1 MLKVTDPT
9 LVDDDGQQQRV
20 AWQDMQ
26 VFAPTPAE
34 MPQPAQ
40 LHDIIRLHRIQA
52 RGGQRLPLRLPAARA
67 AALPA
72 ARAAVQGRGQRIAG
86 SLTRA
91 ARGAQVQELLQ
102 GIAQGVSRARAQV
115 QELHQG
121 IAQGVA
127 RARRAGAGVQR
138 QGAVRVQ
145 PQPLV
150 RVLPVQRE
158 PAGAAPAHARPA
170 PRTPR
175 PGTCVPRPGAAA
187 RRARCLGRPPSTARA
202 PQGSLEPYQHS
213 GTGFSGVPATE
224 AAVQASLRTFGAQ
237 LRTGPS
243 SPGLGPGGNPNQ
255 YQRAIQTAQP
265 GTAFDLTC
273 KARHAAGRAAARAP
287 QALLS
292 PLAAAGAER
301 PPADCQLG

>member
-1 MLKVTDPT
+1 VLKVTDPT

-20 AWQDMQ
+20 AWQDVQ

-127 RARRAGAGVQR
+127 RARAQVEELFQGIAQGVARARAGGGAGGRVPAAGAG
-138 QGAVRVQ
+138 AD
-145 PQPLV
+145 
-150 RVLPVQRE
+150 
-158 PAGAAPAHARPA
+158 AGQ
-170 PRTPR
+170 
-175 PGTCVPRPGAAA
+175 PGA
-187 RRARCLGRPPSTARA
+187 
-202 PQGSLEPYQHS
+202 
-213 GTGFSGVPATE
+213 
-224 AAVQASLRTFGAQ
+224 
-237 LRTGPS
+237 
-243 SPGLGPGGNPNQ
+243 GG
-255 YQRAIQTAQP
+255 
-265 GTAFDLTC
+265 
-273 KARHAAGRAAARAP
+273 
-287 QALLS
+287 
-292 PLAAAGAER
+292 
-301 PPADCQLG
+301 

>member
-1 MLKVTDPT
+1 VLKVTDPT

-20 AWQDMQ
+20 AWQDVQ

-102 GIAQGVSRARAQV
+102 GIAQGV
-115 QELHQG
+115 
-121 IAQGVA
+121 A

-158 PAGAAPAHARPA
+158 PAGAAPAHTRPA
-170 PRTPR
+170 PRTPP

-187 RRARCLGRPPSTARA
+187 RRARCLGRPPSAARA

>member
-1 MLKVTDPT
+1 VLKVTDPT

-20 AWQDMQ
+20 AWQDVQ

-91 ARGAQVQELLQ
+91 ARGAQVQELL
-102 GIAQGVSRARAQV
+102 
-115 QELHQG
+115 QG

>member
-1 MLKVTDPT
+1 
-9 LVDDDGQQQRV
+9 
-20 AWQDMQ
+20 

-91 ARGAQVQELLQ
+91 ARGAQVQELL
-102 GIAQGVSRARAQV
+102 
-115 QELHQG
+115 QG